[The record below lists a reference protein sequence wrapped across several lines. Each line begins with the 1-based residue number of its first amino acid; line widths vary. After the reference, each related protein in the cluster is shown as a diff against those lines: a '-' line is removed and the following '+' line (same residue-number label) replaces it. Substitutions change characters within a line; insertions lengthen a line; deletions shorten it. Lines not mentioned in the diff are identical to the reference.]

1 MKRIG
6 FIGAYDKTDMIVYI
20 GKILTLLKQ
29 KVLIV
34 DSTIVQKAKYIVPV
48 INPTTTYVTEY
59 EDMDVAVGFR
69 DMESI
74 KEYLGI
80 PNDKELDYDYVLIDV
95 DNIKMFNNYD
105 LQSAEKNYFVTS
117 FDVYSLKKGLEI
129 LIELKESISLTKV
142 IFSKELL
149 REDDEY
155 LEYLSSGYKVV
166 WNEYKLWFP
175 MDMSDFSAIAENQ
188 RLAKIK
194 FRKLSAAYKEGLVF
208 LADDL
213 AKEISENNIRKAIKS
228 IEKGA

>member
-20 GKILTLLKQ
+20 GKILTVLKQ

-34 DSTIVQKAKYIVPV
+34 DSTLNQKAKYIVPV
-48 INPTTTYVTEY
+48 INPTVTYVTEY
-59 EDMDVAVGFR
+59 EEMDVAVGFE

-74 KEYLGI
+74 KQYLGI
-80 PNDKELDYDYVLIDV
+80 PEGKELEYDYVLIDV
-95 DNIKMFNNYD
+95 DSIKMFNGFE
-105 LQSAEKNYFVTS
+105 LESAEKNYFVTS
-117 FDVYSLKKGLEI
+117 FDLYSLKKGLEI
-129 LIELKESISLTKV
+129 LVELKDSISLTKV

-149 REDDEY
+149 KEDDDY
-155 LEYLSSGYKVV
+155 LNYLSLGYKVV
-166 WNEYKLWFP
+166 WNEYKLYFP

-188 RLAKIK
+188 RLAKVK
-194 FRKLSAAYKEGLVF
+194 FRKLSVAYKEGLVF

-213 AKEISENNIRKAIKS
+213 AKEMSENNIRKAVKT

>member
-20 GKILTLLKQ
+20 GKILTVLKQ

-34 DSTIVQKAKYIVPV
+34 DSTLNQKAKYIVPV
-48 INPTTTYVTEY
+48 INPTVTYVTEY
-59 EDMDVAVGFR
+59 EEMDVAVGFE

-74 KEYLGI
+74 KQYLGI
-80 PNDKELDYDYVLIDV
+80 PEGKELEYDYVLIDV
-95 DNIKMFNNYD
+95 DSIKMFNGFE
-105 LQSAEKNYFVTS
+105 LESAEKNYFVTS
-117 FDVYSLKKGLEI
+117 FDLYSLKKGLEI
-129 LIELKESISLTKV
+129 LVELKDSISSTKV

-149 REDDEY
+149 KEDDDY
-155 LEYLSSGYKVV
+155 LNYLSLGYKVV
-166 WNEYKLWFP
+166 WNEYKLYFP

-188 RLAKIK
+188 RLAKVK
-194 FRKLSAAYKEGLVF
+194 FRKLSVAYKEGLVF

-213 AKEISENNIRKAIKS
+213 AKEMSENNIRKAVKT